1 MDLYKDLIKE
11 NPEYANS
18 VADMMR
24 MIEDAKK
31 IYDDAYKLSTIII
44 SLTSPQAEAEMFEYF
59 FFEDVTD
66 QLTDLKLV
74 GQVKWC
80 NMSVTQTHPQPPRIR
95 DEWRHQNG

>member
-1 MDLYKDLIKE
+1 MKNFASSDNDEEFRNAIASSLLDLNLEERNMDLYKDLIKE

-59 FFEDVTD
+59 F
-66 QLTDLKLV
+66 
-74 GQVKWC
+74 
-80 NMSVTQTHPQPPRIR
+80 
-95 DEWRHQNG
+95 